1 MQKRFLNA
9 VIGIILSLSIT
20 TPCFATDDIIRRDSA
35 VGWQFSNIASGFSLK
50 IPYQKDYYIQ
60 PVFSV
65 AMSQKDTSTT
75 GNYAIG
81 LRGIFNL
88 EKRQNFLPYIG
99 ASLGYS
105 KNFKDGAD
113 SSSNNSRFG
122 YQGFFG
128 VEYQKYLVRPA
139 FEIGIGASEHSD
151 GSFQAG
157 VICNLSILY
166 YF

>member
-1 MQKRFLNA
+1 
-9 VIGIILSLSIT
+9 VIKTLLKAGIVILLSFGVTI
-20 TPCFATDDIIRRDSA
+20 PCFATDPIIRRDYA
-35 VGWQFSNIASGFSLK
+35 VGWQFSSSASGFSVK
-50 IPYQKDYYIQ
+50 IPYQKDYYLQ

-65 AMSQKDTSTT
+65 AMSEKDASTT

-81 LRGIFNL
+81 LRGIYNL

-105 KNFKDGAD
+105 KKFANGSD
-113 SSSNNSRFG
+113 SDSTKSRFG

-128 VEYQKYLVRPA
+128 VEYQKYLLRPA
-139 FEIGIGASEHSD
+139 FEIGIGGTNNSD
-151 GSFQAG
+151 SSFHAG
-157 VICNLSILY
+157 VICNLSIFY